1 MMLENSI
8 DVVVRI
14 NPSSVMDM
22 LLEDGYTKEE
32 INNFTEKDKS
42 ELLSETIKDYL
53 KPHIADFSCN
63 CVYTLLRKD
72 DEINK
77 KS

>member
-1 MMLENSI
+1 MIIDNSI

-14 NPSSVMDM
+14 NPSGVMDI

-32 INNFTEKDKS
+32 INNFTYKDKS

-63 CVYTLLRKD
+63 STEHLVK
-72 DEINK
+72 EIR
-77 KS
+77 

>member
-1 MMLENSI
+1 MLENSI

-14 NPSSVMDM
+14 NPSSVQDM

-32 INNFTEKDKS
+32 INNFTYKDKS
-42 ELLSETIKDYL
+42 EVLSETIKDYL

-63 CVYTLLRKD
+63 FTEHNVK
-72 DEINK
+72 EIR
-77 KS
+77 